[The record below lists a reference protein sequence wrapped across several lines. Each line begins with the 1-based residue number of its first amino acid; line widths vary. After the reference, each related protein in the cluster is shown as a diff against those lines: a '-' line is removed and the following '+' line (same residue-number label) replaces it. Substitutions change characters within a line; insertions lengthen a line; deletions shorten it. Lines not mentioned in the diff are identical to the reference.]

1 VKLFNTANPFYRMSK
16 IEFFKKT
23 TIWWVL
29 PISFGMSLLGWCV
42 YEPSTVPHRSLGV
55 LGKLTKELVDN
66 YPSLLQVTWYAAL
79 AAHIGEAIYAY
90 KLASQL
96 VNLTIYDDGNERDI
110 FRILKKSFVALGLF
124 RLYFLDMLR

>member
-1 VKLFNTANPFYRMSK
+1 MSK

-42 YEPSTVPHRSLGV
+42 YEPSTVPHRSLGI

-66 YPSLLQVTWYAAL
+66 YPILLQVTWYAAL
-79 AAHIGEAIYAY
+79 AAHISEAIYAY
-90 KLASQL
+90 KLAK
-96 VNLTIYDDGNERDI
+96 NLNIKENFCRAWALQTLFFGYASLMHLKDFENEQA
-110 FRILKKSFVALGLF
+110 KAK
-124 RLYFLDMLR
+124 